1 MPTGSSV
8 LARCHANSLK
18 TRVRFP
24 ARKNGSSWSSGTD
37 FSFSRPFCS
46 FLQPPSLPEPKTGL
60 RTRVASWKALE
71 SRLHLRPSPQ
81 RPHHQKQGW
90 DDLSDALV
98 PLAFGKLSKDLE
110 HDAERVF
117 AWEGVLGALWP
128 PGPRVSGFQA
138 ASGVRGVA
146 GPRVGEA
153 RNRLGG
159 HQNWLLNV
167 RFVGRGGRVLLQ
179 GSGMCEPGTPRGCG
193 GSRPGGP
200 GFPPP
205 ADGSFSPAGARL
217 AGPRVPGGC
226 HVPHGRRGRPG
237 GY

>member
-1 MPTGSSV
+1 MVRILVFHRLVLLIFATSVAPRAQNRPQNAGGVVEGIGKSSAPATLAATPPPPKARMGRPLGRAGAPGVRQAIEGPGTRRGTGIRMGGR
-8 LARCHANSLK
+8 A
-18 TRVRFP
+18 
-24 ARKNGSSWSSGTD
+24 
-37 FSFSRPFCS
+37 
-46 FLQPPSLPEPKTGL
+46 
-60 RTRVASWKALE
+60 
-71 SRLHLRPSPQ
+71 
-81 RPHHQKQGW
+81 
-90 DDLSDALV
+90 
-98 PLAFGKLSKDLE
+98 
-110 HDAERVF
+110 
-117 AWEGVLGALWP
+117 GALWP